1 MPTSLP
7 GTQIIIQSYNFPPLT
22 TPNPAITLIV
32 HSMPPNSNTIIL
44 EAELG
49 EPNMKGAQSQ
59 EVVETILKE
68 FLEGCIPDNAG
79 GERKWAIWSNTKSED
94 GGGGKESTRGW
105 EGTERIRRST
115 QMLTSCMRESSIV

>member
-1 MPTSLP
+1 
-7 GTQIIIQSYNFPPLT
+7 
-22 TPNPAITLIV
+22 
-32 HSMPPNSNTIIL
+32 MPPNSNTIIL

-49 EPNMKGAQSQ
+49 ESAVNGIESL

-79 GERKWAIWSNTKSED
+79 GRRKWAIWPDTKSED
-94 GGGGKESTRGW
+94 GRGDGRNSARGW
-105 EGTERIRRST
+105 EGTERIRKST